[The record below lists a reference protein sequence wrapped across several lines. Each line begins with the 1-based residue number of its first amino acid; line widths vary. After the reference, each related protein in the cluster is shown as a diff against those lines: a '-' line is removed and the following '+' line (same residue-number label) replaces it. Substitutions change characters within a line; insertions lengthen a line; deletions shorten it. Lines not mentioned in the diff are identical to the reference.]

1 MLKMLVAVDGS
12 ESAKHALD
20 TMASMA
26 RAGVPLEV
34 ILVNVSEGPM
44 YYGELPVF
52 SAEQIEAAQK
62 TRQDELLNEA
72 AAHAEQCG
80 LVLRSIQR
88 GSGPSAPE
96 IVRIA
101 AECQVDQIVLGTR
114 GMSAIG
120 SLLLGSV
127 AQRVV
132 HLSPFP
138 VLLVK

>member
-1 MLKMLVAVDGS
+1 MLKMLVAIDGS
-12 ESAKHALD
+12 EGSKRALD
-20 TMASMA
+20 TVAAMA
-26 RAGVPLEV
+26 RAGAPLEL
-34 ILVNVSEGPM
+34 ILVNVSEGPV
-44 YYGELPVF
+44 YYGELPAF

-62 TRQDELLNEA
+62 NRQDELLNEA

-101 AECQVDQIVLGTR
+101 AECQADQIVLGTR

-132 HLSPFP
+132 HLSPLP